1 MHPYRQQPDK
11 AFWSKTVAVQSGPDL
26 NQLWDPKFHVRP
38 ETRVSAF
45 GSCFAQHFGRAL
57 EAKGYNWLRTEPP
70 PVGMSDTAQRA
81 FGYNV
86 FSARTGNIYTTSL
99 LRQWVS
105 WAAGNQEMPEEVWQS
120 NGRFFD
126 PFRPRIEPDGFAS
139 LEELRQSQ
147 KVAVAAFARSILRA
161 DIFVFTL
168 GLTERWVNRKHGY
181 EYPMCPGTAA
191 GDFDADLHEFSNMGF
206 MQVQKNLIEAIK
218 MMREM
223 RKKRGKSLKVILTV
237 SPVPLV
243 ATATAQHVLTATT
256 YSKSVLRAVAGSMAE
271 RFEKVDYFP
280 SYEIISSAPMGAEYF
295 EDDLR
300 NVKEEGVS
308 RVMQVFFD
316 CQSRKFGA
324 QPAPTQA
331 KEPIAA
337 SGSDL
342 VCEEILLDAFSGR
355 PAGD

>member
-11 AFWSKTVAVQSGPDL
+11 AFWSKTVAIQNGPDL
-26 NQLWDPKFHVRP
+26 SQLWEPKFHMHP
-38 ETRVSAF
+38 ENRVSAF

-105 WAAGNQEMPEEVWQS
+105 WAAGKQEMPEEVWQA
-120 NGRFFD
+120 NGRYFD

-139 LEELRQSQ
+139 LKELRQSQ
-147 KVAVAAFARSILRA
+147 EVAVAAFARSILRA
-161 DIFVFTL
+161 DFFVFTL
-168 GLTERWVNRKHGY
+168 GLTERWTNRKHGY

-191 GDFDADLHEFSNMGF
+191 GKFDENLHEFSNMGF
-206 MQVQKNLIEAIK
+206 IQVQKNLIEAIK
-218 MMREM
+218 MMRGM
-223 RKKRGKSLKVILTV
+223 RKKRGGSLKVILTV

-243 ATATAQHVLTATT
+243 ATATTQHVLAATT
-256 YSKSVLRAVAGSMAE
+256 YSKSVLRAVAGSMAQ

-300 NVKEEGVS
+300 NVKEAGVS

-316 CQSRKFGA
+316 CQVRKFGA
-324 QPAPTQA
+324 QSEPVQT
-331 KEPIAA
+331 KEPIEKSA
-337 SGSDL
+337 SDL